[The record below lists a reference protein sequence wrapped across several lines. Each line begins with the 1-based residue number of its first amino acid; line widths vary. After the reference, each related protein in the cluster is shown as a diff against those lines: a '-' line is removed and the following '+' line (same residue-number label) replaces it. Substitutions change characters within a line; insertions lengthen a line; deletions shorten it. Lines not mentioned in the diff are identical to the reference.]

1 MTTREGVELAKAFM
15 QIDNVQIRRRIVD
28 LVEQIEQNQG

>member
-15 QIDNVQIRRRIVD
+15 QISNGQLRRRIMD
-28 LVEQIEQNQG
+28 LVEQIEQNQT